1 MIAAS
6 KEFKEKLKNGANLV
20 NYADITLSNGTIL
33 NLTYKDFMIGG
44 CQIEDKTTDGKFG
57 VGFCIGKTLSIR
69 LENNDERFS
78 KYDFYMSTI
87 NLYIGMLLDD
97 GTVEKI
103 RKGVY
108 YTMVPETPGNII
120 EISAVDGMHLLD
132 KDYSSSTT
140 AYPATLQRI
149 ISDACLDCGIPIGFR
164 QFDNMDFI
172 VSSRPEKATY
182 RQILSYACQI
192 AGYNARIDNNGY
204 MQLIWYN
211 SALLD
216 GYNYN
221 GGGFKQY
228 PHDTI
233 IDGGDFKDYSASTI
247 ISGGTFADEA
257 PEHIFRIKS
266 LNVSTDDVQITGVR
280 VVGDDEKTAL
290 FGEEGY
296 LIELSGNPFVNGKE
310 EQIATYLGTRMI
322 GMVFRPFS
330 ADILGNPLY
339 EPFEVVRVSDK
350 KGNAYLSIINS
361 VSYKI
366 GGYTQVS
373 CEAEDPVRNGS
384 SYASPS
390 AQAVVEAR
398 RNTQKQISTYDKAV
412 QNMNQLAANAMGLFG
427 KQELQENGS
436 YISYESDRP
445 ITVDEN
451 GKCHFE
457 TGSHVW
463 KKSDAGF
470 FVSDDGGLS
479 YTAGFD
485 SQGNAVVNVLSA
497 IGIHADW
504 VKVKDL
510 VAFNATIAGW
520 KIQSGQIVKTID
532 LYSDMTASG
541 LQNIDENAPVQYW
554 VWMRAP
560 TNETTPV
567 FFVGY
572 KKKTD
577 YLNNVDSVYQIFSA
591 RANGA
596 VTANS
601 FVSNNANITGGRINI
616 QTNSEEY
623 SAFETK
629 YKNLR
634 VLINAG
640 IVQASDD
647 SSLSFSSIS
656 HSGNISSVKNGNGA
670 FGVFANSIDSY
681 LTHICH
687 GDLRVYGSF
696 SASGLKPRI
705 VKTYN
710 YDTVLQYGY
719 EMASPMFGDIGEGV
733 LDETGVCYIYF
744 DSVFFETVST
754 YCKYY
759 VFLQKESDGEIWVNK
774 KTQEYFIVK
783 GTPFLKFSWEVK
795 VKQRDYE
802 YERMEVFDESIKE
815 SEINYENL
823 SQRYLDNYEKE
834 ILNYEEIN

>member
-108 YTMVPETPGNII
+108 YTIVPETPGNII

-132 KDYSSSTT
+132 KDYSSSRTV
-140 AYPATLQRI
+140 YPATLQRI

-204 MQLIWYN
+204 IQLIWYN

-280 VVGDDEKTAL
+280 VVGDEKTAL

-384 SYASPS
+384 SYSSPS
-390 AQAVVEAR
+390 AQAIVEAR
-398 RNTQKQISTYDKAV
+398 RNVDKQISSYDKAV
-412 QNMNQLAANAMGLFG
+412 QNMNHLAANTMGLFPER
-427 KQELQENGS
+427 ELQPDGG
-436 YISYESDRP
+436 YIYYESTKP
-445 ITVDEN
+445 ITVDDS

-457 TGSHVW
+457 EGSTVYKKTG
-463 KKSDAGF
+463 DGF
-470 FVSDDGGLS
+470 FTSTDGGLS

-497 IGIHADW
+497 IGINADW
-504 VKVKDL
+504 VNVKDL

-520 KIQSGQIVKTID
+520 MISNGQIYKTIN
-532 LYSDMTASG
+532 LYKDMTSSG
-541 LQNIDENAPVQYW
+541 LQDVSDDAPVQYW
-554 VWMRAP
+554 VWMRSP
-560 TNETTPV
+560 TDNNTPV
-567 FFVGY
+567 FTIAHM
-572 KKKTD
+572 KKSD
-577 YLNNVDSVYQIFSA
+577 YLSGNDYVTYIFSA
-591 RANGA
+591 KSDGT

-601 FVSNNANITGGRINI
+601 FNSNNARITGGSFDVRTGNDSSSAI
-616 QTNSEEY
+616 QVS
-623 SAFETK
+623 
-629 YKNLR
+629 YKNSTTR
-634 VLINAG
+634 ISPNVISVGIGESYSQMTGAG
-640 IVQASDD
+640 A
-647 SSLSFSSIS
+647 IS
-656 HSGNISSVKNGNGA
+656 TGSNGNTQFLLTSTIRAWIQAIFEDNVHIYGNLYVGGEKFRSIKTIN
-670 FGVFANSIDSY
+670 FGN
-681 LTHICH
+681 
-687 GDLRVYGSF
+687 
-696 SASGLKPRI
+696 
-705 VKTYN
+705 
-710 YDTVLQYGY
+710 VLQSCY
-719 EMASPMFGDIGEGV
+719 ETSSPMFGDIGEGK
-733 LDETGVCYIYF
+733 LDDKGICYVYF
-744 DSVFFETVST
+744 DPVFMETVST
-754 YCKYY
+754 NSRYQ
-759 VFLQKESDGEIWVNK
+759 VFLQKNGEGDIWVQEK
-774 KTQEYFIVK
+774 DEEYFIAK
-783 GTPFLKFSWEVK
+783 GTPNLSFSWEAK
-795 VKQRDYE
+795 AKQKGYE
-802 YERMEVFDESIKE
+802 YDRLEAHDKSKREMD
-815 SEINYENL
+815 INYENL
-823 SQRYLDNYEKE
+823 SQIYLKNYEKE
-834 ILNYEEIN
+834 ILDYEKNN

>member
-1 MIAAS
+1 MITAS
-6 KEFKEKLKNGANLV
+6 REFKEKLKKGANLV
-20 NYADITLSNGTIL
+20 NYADITLSDGTVL

-108 YTMVPETPGNII
+108 YTIVPETPGNII
-120 EISAVDGMHLLD
+120 EISAVDSMHLLD

-164 QFDNMDFI
+164 QFDNMDFV
-172 VSSRPEKATY
+172 VSIRPEKTTY

-330 ADILGNPLY
+330 AEILGNPLY

-366 GGYTQVS
+366 GGYTQVA

-398 RNTQKQISTYDKAV
+398 RNVDKQISSYDKAV
-412 QNMNQLAANAMGLFG
+412 QNMNQLAANAMGLYRESEA
-427 KQELQENGS
+427 QPDGS
-436 YISYESDRP
+436 YIYYQSNKP
-445 ITVDEN
+445 ITVDED

-457 TGSHVW
+457 DDSVVYKNG
-463 KKSDAGF
+463 AEGF
-470 FVSDDGGLS
+470 FVSEDGGKS
-479 YTAGFD
+479 FTSGFD
-485 SQGNAVVNVLSA
+485 AQGNAVVNVLSA
-497 IGIHADW
+497 IGINADW
-504 VKVKDL
+504 VNVQDL

-520 KIQSGQIVKTID
+520 RIQPSQMVKAID
-532 LYSDMTASG
+532 LYPYMTPDG
-541 LQNIDENAPVQYW
+541 LKNVGENDPVQYW
-554 VWMRAP
+554 VWMRVP
-560 TNETTPV
+560 TEATTPV
-567 FFVGY
+567 FFIGY
-572 KKKTD
+572 KRKSD
-577 YLNNVDSVYQIFSA
+577 YLNNVNSVYPIFSA
-591 RANGA
+591 RANGV

-601 FVSNNANITGGRINI
+601 FNSSNANITGGRIAI
-616 QTNSEEY
+616 
-623 SAFETK
+623 
-629 YKNLR
+629 L
-634 VLINAG
+634 
-640 IVQASDD
+640 ASSGSVIDI
-647 SSLSFSSIS
+647 SNGSGTTASIIPTSFSIKNS
-656 HSGNISSVKNGNGA
+656 SGNVYIGANSFLISSIFYVNSSDLEYYGDRALFDCPIVSTVAKSRVIDTDD
-670 FGVFANSIDSY
+670 FG
-681 LTHICH
+681 
-687 GDLRVYGSF
+687 
-696 SASGLKPRI
+696 K
-705 VKTYN
+705 
-710 YDTVLQYGY
+710 VLQYCY
-719 EMASPMFGDIGEGV
+719 ETPSPMFGDIGSGK
-733 LDETGVCYIYF
+733 LDEDGLCYIYF
-744 DSVFFETVST
+744 DPVFSETVST
-754 YCKYY
+754 SCSYY
-759 VFLQKESDGEIWVNK
+759 VFLQKEGQGDIWVK
-774 KTQEYFIVK
+774 EKTKEYFIVE
-783 GTPFLKFSWEVK
+783 GTPSLAFSWEAK
-795 VKQRDYE
+795 ERQRDYE
-802 YERMEVFDESIKE
+802 YQRLEVFDTSEDEPEADYESLAIT
-815 SEINYENL
+815 
-823 SQRYLDNYEKE
+823 YLNQYEKE
-834 ILNYEEIN
+834 IYDYEEAN